1 MIGVATSV
9 AITGHTRGIGRGI
22 AEEFKNRNWDVI
34 GFSRSNGFDI
44 AEHDCISRMISVVK
58 ENDCDV
64 VVINAYHGF
73 MQIHQLFEFSKLWEH
88 DVNKT
93 IITIGSTSGT
103 EWRRPYP
110 YKYGVAKLALD
121 TAVENLQFASKCRIL
136 HIRPGYVDT
145 DFVANTNWHKMP
157 VSQVVSAVFWMFDQP
172 STVLVKSLTI
182 DPRPNQRIINE

>member
-1 MIGVATSV
+1 MATSV

-73 MQIHQLFEFSKLWEH
+73 MQIHQLFEFAKLWEH

-110 YKYGVAKLALD
+110 YKYGVSSLHWILRWKIFNLHQNVGYYTSAQVMLTPILLPTPIGIRCLLARLFLRFSGCL
-121 TAVENLQFASKCRIL
+121 T
-136 HIRPGYVDT
+136 
-145 DFVANTNWHKMP
+145 
-157 VSQVVSAVFWMFDQP
+157 SQAPFW
-172 STVLVKSLTI
+172 LN
-182 DPRPNQRIINE
+182 R